1 MSLEEQKLVWLLTS
15 RIFERIDKAKGYFAR
30 TKVFGP
36 GCSTG
41 DIRRLEMQWS
51 REKLS

>member
-1 MSLEEQKLVWLLTS
+1 MSLEEPKVVRLLTS
-15 RIFERIDKAKGYFAR
+15 RTVAQIDKAKGYFAR

-41 DIRRLEMQWS
+41 DIRRLEMQ
-51 REKLS
+51 